1 MDEMYEAMKAAIDDL
16 NNLTSVSIDHF
27 NMSLTDCFPC
37 ESYRII
43 TIGEKTYRIKTTV
56 EMTEI

>member
-1 MDEMYEAMKAAIDDL
+1 MNEMYEAMKAAIDEL
-16 NNLTSVSIDHF
+16 NSLTSVSINHF
-27 NMSLTDCFPC
+27 NMTLTDCFPC
-37 ESYRII
+37 ENYKII